1 MNFLQLV
8 IIFIL
13 KISTLLATKNYATI
27 GNFDGVHVGHKKIL
41 KNLINKAKKESA
53 KTVLIT
59 FFPHPKMV
67 VGKNADIKL
76 INTMDERK
84 MLLKKQGINLVYVQE
99 FTKEFSNLTALAF
112 VKNTLVDKL
121 HIKKLYIGYDHK
133 FGKNREGNFKKLKE
147 YGVTYNFNVLQIS
160 KKDIDHTT
168 ISSTKI
174 REALKQG
181 NIEIAN
187 QYLGYEFMLT
197 GKVVGGKK
205 IGKTISFPTA
215 NIEIKESYKLIPKTG
230 VYLAKATINN
240 STYFGMMNIGYR
252 PTVNGKNKTIEIHF
266 FNFNDNLYHKT
277 IQVNLLCFL
286 RNEQKFNSVE
296 ELKSQLILDKQN
308 ALSIIEKK
316 YI

>member
-8 IIFIL
+8 ITFIL
-13 KISTLLATKNYATI
+13 EISTLLTTKNYATI

-41 KNLINKAKKESA
+41 KNLINKAENEKA
-53 KTVLIT
+53 KTILIT

-67 VGKNADIKL
+67 LGKNTNIKL
-76 INTMDERK
+76 INTINERK
-84 MLLKKQGINLVYVQE
+84 TLLKKQGINLVYVQE

-112 VKNTLVDKL
+112 VKNILVNQL

-205 IGKTISFPTA
+205 IGKTINFPTA
-215 NIEIKESYKLIPKTG
+215 NIQIKESYKLIPKTG

-266 FNFNDNLYHKT
+266 FNFNGNLYQKT